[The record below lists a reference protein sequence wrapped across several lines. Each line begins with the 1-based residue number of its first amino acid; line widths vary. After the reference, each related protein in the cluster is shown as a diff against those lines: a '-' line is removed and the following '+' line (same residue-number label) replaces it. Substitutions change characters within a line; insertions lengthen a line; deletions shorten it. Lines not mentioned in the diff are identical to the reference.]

1 MGRGLITM
9 ILPLLAALPA
19 AARGGRPNIVLFL
32 VDDLGLMDTSVPFL
46 DSLHESNLRFSTPN
60 IEALAE
66 RGVVMTSAYACPLST
81 PTRAALMSGMNAA
94 HSHVTSFTATVKDTP
109 SDASAGTGG
118 DYQIRENEEDIFRRG
133 EWNWNG
139 ISPVEGCPAT
149 RFITP
154 YPAVLAEN
162 GYFTVHAGK
171 SHWAPSGTPGSS
183 AYNMG
188 FVANVGGGAAGYP
201 RSYQAGDNYGNTEE
215 KWNMAAVPDMVQY
228 YQTGVHLTDALVTEA
243 LKLVEYPVRHG
254 IPFYLELSQYAVH
267 SPYQPHEP
275 YYSEYLKAGL
285 NRKQAMYASMV
296 TGVDAA
302 LGVLVKYLEDN
313 GIADNTVI
321 IFYSDN
327 GGYSASGSN
336 GMKAHSQNAP
346 LREGKGSC
354 YEGGIRVPMI
364 VSWPSAIRP
373 GRRISA
379 PVMPEDF
386 YPSIIELAGIRDYRT
401 VQPLDGESFVRFLK
415 RDVPEDRFI
424 VTHFPHQWRADDQ
437 PDIDF
442 LSSIRYGKWKLVYRM
457 HDAMLELYD
466 LSEDIGE
473 RRNVAE
479 MHPDMVKLLAEELSA
494 RLRQWDATMPV
505 VRSSGSPVP
514 FPDEL
519 L

>member
-1 MGRGLITM
+1 MRPGLISM
-9 ILPLLAALPA
+9 ILPFLAALPS

-46 DSLHESNLRFSTPN
+46 DSLYAGNYRFNTPN
-60 IEALAE
+60 IKELAD

-81 PTRAALMSGMNAA
+81 PTRDALMSGMNAA
-94 HSHVTSFTATVKDTP
+94 HSHITSFTTTVKDTP

-118 DYQIRENEEDIFRRG
+118 NYEARENEEDIFRRG
-133 EWNWNG
+133 DWNWNG
-139 ISPVEGCPAT
+139 VSPEAGCSAAQY
-149 RFITP
+149 ITP
-154 YPAVLAEN
+154 YPAILAEN

-188 FVANVGGGAAGYP
+188 FLSNVGGGAAGYP
-201 RSYQAGDNYGNTEE
+201 RSYQSEDNYGNTVE
-215 KWNMAAVPDMVQY
+215 KWNLAAVPDMVQY
-228 YQTGVHLTDALVTEA
+228 YQSGVHLTEALAAEA
-243 LKLVEYPVRHG
+243 LKLLDYPVRHG
-254 IPFYLELSQYAVH
+254 IPFYLELSHYAVH

-275 YYSEYLKAGL
+275 YYSEYLEAGL
-285 NRKQAMYASMV
+285 NKKQAMYASMV

-302 LGVLVKYLEDN
+302 LGVLVKYLEDK
-313 GIADNTVI
+313 GIDDNTVI

-336 GMKAHSQNAP
+336 GAKAHTQNSP

-364 VSWPSAIRP
+364 VSWPKKTRP
-373 GRRISA
+373 GIRVSA
-379 PVMPEDF
+379 PVVPEDF
-386 YPSIIELAGIRDYRT
+386 YPSILELAGIQHYRA
-401 VQPLDGESFVRFLK
+401 VQPLDGKSFVSLLRG
-415 RDVPEDRFI
+415 RPAEDRFV

-442 LSSIRYGKWKLVYRM
+442 LSAIRYGKWKLVYRM
-457 HDAMLELYD
+457 HDASLELYD
-466 LSEDIGE
+466 LNEDIGE
-473 RRNVAE
+473 NRNVAGS
-479 MHPDMVKLLAEELSA
+479 HPDIVKCLAGELSD
-494 RLRQWDATMPV
+494 RLRGWNATMPV
-505 VRSSGSPVP
+505 VRSTGLPVP